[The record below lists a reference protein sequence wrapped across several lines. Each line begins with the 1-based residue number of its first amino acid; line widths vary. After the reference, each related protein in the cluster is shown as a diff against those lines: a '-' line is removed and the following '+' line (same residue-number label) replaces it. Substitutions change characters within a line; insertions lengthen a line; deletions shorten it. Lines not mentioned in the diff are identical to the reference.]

1 MVLFYK
7 YFIILIIFCI
17 IDVLMIF
24 LISIFGIGNRT
35 FIIDVL
41 EYTKMKMEVIMK
53 RKIVGFISILM
64 VIVLATLALI
74 RIKEEETGLKKV
86 TVAEVTHSVF
96 YAPQYVAHGLG
107 FFEEEGLEVELVLT
121 SGADN
126 VMAAV
131 LSGDAQIGFSG
142 SEATIYVY
150 NGGEKDYV
158 MTFAGLTQKDGSF
171 LVSREKYDN
180 FKLEDLKGKNVLGG
194 RVGGMPEMTFE
205 WALRKNGIDPKKD
218 LYIDT
223 SVAFPAMEGAFIG
236 GNGDFVTLFE
246 PNATSVEKNG
256 YGYVVAYVGDL
267 GGIVPYTA
275 YNARKSYIENNP
287 DVIEKFTRAVNKGLQ
302 YVDSHS
308 AREIA
313 EVVVKYFPDTSLS
326 DMETIIN
333 RYKEGEAWK
342 KNITINEEEWNHI
355 QEIIEASGELQD
367 KVDYKVLIYDKYFKD
382 YE

>member
-1 MVLFYK
+1 MISYSLKEAEIYHCEVMRANLFAFVLGF
-7 YFIILIIFCI
+7 
-17 IDVLMIF
+17 
-24 LISIFGIGNRT
+24 RT
-35 FIIDVL
+35 FIIDIL

-53 RKIVGFISILM
+53 RKLVGLISMLL
-64 VIVLATLALI
+64 VIVLATIALI
-74 RIKEEETGLKKV
+74 RIKEEEGNGLKKV
-86 TVAEVTHSVF
+86 VVAVVTHSVF
-96 YAPQYVAHGLG
+96 YAPQYVADGLG
-107 FFEEEGLEVELVLT
+107 YFEDEGLDVELVLT

-171 LVSREKYDN
+171 LVSRNKIDN
-180 FKLEDLKGKNVLGG
+180 FTLDDLKGKNVLGG
-194 RVGGMPEMTFE
+194 RTGGMPEMTFE
-205 WALRKNGIDPKKD
+205 WALRNHGIDPKKD
-218 LYIDT
+218 LHIDT

-287 DVIEKFTRAVNKGLQ
+287 EVIKGFSRAINKGLQ
-302 YVDSHS
+302 YVEEHS
-308 AREIA
+308 SREIA
-313 EVVVKYFPDTSLS
+313 EIVVKYFPDTSLT
-326 DMETIIN
+326 DMETIVK
-333 RYKEGEAWK
+333 RYKDGNAWK

-367 KVDYKVLIYDKYFKD
+367 RVNYNVLIYDKYFKN

>member
-1 MVLFYK
+1 MKKNLVG
-7 YFIILIIFCI
+7 
-17 IDVLMIF
+17 
-24 LISIFGIGNRT
+24 LISIFLV
-35 FIIDVL
+35 VL
-41 EYTKMKMEVIMK
+41 
-53 RKIVGFISILM
+53 F
-64 VIVLATLALI
+64 ATLAII
-74 RIKEEETGLKKV
+74 RIKEEENNGLKKI
-86 TVAEVTHSVF
+86 TVAEVAHSVF

-107 FFEEEGLEVELVLT
+107 YFEEEGLDVSIVLT

-131 LSGDAQIGFSG
+131 LSGDADIGFSG

-180 FKLEDLKGKNVLGG
+180 FTLNDLKGKRVIGG
-194 RVGGMPEMTFE
+194 RVAGMPEMTFE
-205 WALRKNGIDPKKD
+205 WALRENGIDPKND
-218 LYIDT
+218 LEIDT
-223 SVAFPAMEGAFIG
+223 SVAFPAMEGSFIG

-246 PNATSVEKNG
+246 PNATSVERNG

-267 GGIVPYTA
+267 GGLVPYTA

-287 DVIEKFTRAVNKGLQ
+287 EVIKSFTKAVNKGLE
-302 YVDSHS
+302 YVNSHS
-308 AREIA
+308 AKEIA
-313 EVVVKYFPDTSLS
+313 EIVVKYFPDTSLS

-333 RYKEGEAWK
+333 RYKTGEAWK

-355 QEIIEASGELQD
+355 QEIIEASGELQN
-367 KVDYKVLIYDKYFKD
+367 KVNYNVLIYDKHFKD